1 MRSVVSIEP
10 LTYIRGRSL
19 PQQYIIVDEAQN
31 LTPHEV
37 KTIITRSGD
46 GTKIVLTGDPGQI
59 DNPYVDSAS
68 NGLAVAADRF
78 RGERVAAHI
87 VLTRGERSEL
97 ASLDARQAQI
107 VELRYFGGLSI
118 EDTAAVTRT
127 SPATVKREWAAARA
141 WLRRELE
148 GR

>member
-1 MRSVVSIEP
+1 M
-10 LTYIRGRSL
+10 
-19 PQQYIIVDEAQN
+19 DEAQN

-78 RGERVAAHI
+78 RGEKVAGYI

-97 ASLDARQAQI
+97 A
-107 VELRYFGGLSI
+107 EL
-118 EDTAAVTRT
+118 AAN
-127 SPATVKREWAAARA
+127 
-141 WLRRELE
+141 LL
-148 GR
+148 